1 MAPIT
6 DPHRGF
12 SCLPFSLFSLFP
24 FQSYLLPL
32 LHKPQNCL
40 KFLMP
45 PGELSSS
52 LSTFSPLTVHSEGD
66 IFVIFPLWFIRDS
79 ERPSDFPKVTQQVRT
94 EVHQRSWPT
103 YVAALAVN

>member
-6 DPHRGF
+6 DPHRGL

-24 FQSYLLPL
+24 FQGYLLPL

-52 LSTFSPLTVHSEGD
+52 LSTFSPLTAHSEGD
-66 IFVIFPLWFIRDS
+66 IFVIFSSL
-79 ERPSDFPKVTQQVRT
+79 
-94 EVHQRSWPT
+94 VHRRLRE
-103 YVAALAVN
+103 AE